1 MSELE
6 TKCIHGSADFT
17 YADPSRPISFPIYQ
31 TASYGHTHL
40 TEKTGYDYTRETNPT
55 RAKLES
61 VISALEGAS
70 DTMAFT
76 SGMAAI
82 SCCLELFR
90 PGDHIVCSE
99 DLYGGTNR
107 ILKTVSGKN
116 GITSTFL
123 DTSDPARVE
132 AALRPET
139 KAVYLETPTNPMM
152 MVTDIAAIAAITK
165 PRNILLIVDNTFL
178 SPYFQN
184 PLKLGA
190 DLVIHSGS
198 KYLGGHNDT
207 LSGFLCVK
215 DPELALKYRE
225 LYKTTGGGLAPFDS
239 WLVLRGVKT
248 LALRMERQQEN
259 AKILA
264 RWLKEQPGIEH
275 VYYVGLP
282 EHPGYAINQKQA
294 RGSGS
299 MISFRTDTAERA
311 IGILEHVRLI
321 TFAESLGGVE
331 SLLTYPRT
339 QTHPD
344 LTEEE
349 RQHLGIT
356 DTLLRLSVGAE
367 NVEDLKAD
375 LKQALEA
382 SK

>member
-6 TKCIHGSADFT
+6 TKCIHGSDSFS

-31 TASYGHTHL
+31 TASYSHTHL

-61 VISALEGAS
+61 VISALEGAA

-184 PLKLGA
+184 PMKLGA

-215 DPELALKYRE
+215 NPELALRYRE

-264 RWLKEQPGIEH
+264 GWLKEQPGIEH

-299 MISFRTDTAERA
+299 MISFRTDTRERA
-311 IGILEHVRLI
+311 IGILEHVKLI

-331 SLLTYPRT
+331 SLLTYPKT

-367 NVEDLKAD
+367 NVADLKAD
-375 LKQALEA
+375 LAQALEA